1 MTTLGELQVRKYVK
15 GCSVA
20 VLLFSLAVGCTKQED
35 MVRVNT
41 DIVEALRTWS
51 VYEDPEDAF
60 PEDVIEMVNHIDPT
74 FNTTPYT
81 REEKPQIISSHDL
94 IYSLRNAEE
103 EVSHKGYLKL
113 YKDFEKRYNSITQV
127 KKDPI
132 TAMDKLED
140 ELNGFRSVIPNSDK
154 DLYFHGQVCTIID
167 EINWYREK
175 YEKGE
180 KEDESWREE
189 EIATRLAMLAV
200 VAELVNDHPDILQ
213 FDRNSDFQRY
223 VEDFVSGLEMKA
235 NFQTEAPVNEVLEQ
249 GQPEVMEPASTDQ
262 TTTDEDERNAALNKA
277 MAIVNEKIEGI
288 ASIVAYDGDLDTNGQ
303 TYYAFYCTRDDGSGD
318 FRLFVN
324 SGDFKVYKDDQ
335 GFDMEWIP
343 E

>member
-1 MTTLGELQVRKYVK
+1 M
-15 GCSVA
+15 GCSITG
-20 VLLFSLAVGCTKQED
+20 LLFSLAVGCTRQDD

-41 DIVEALRTWS
+41 DIMEALRTWS
-51 VYEDPEDAF
+51 VYEDLDDAF
-60 PEDVIEMVNHIDPT
+60 PEDVIEMVNDIDPT
-74 FNTTPYT
+74 YDTKPYLAK
-81 REEKPQIISSHDL
+81 EKPKIISSHNL
-94 IYSLRNAEE
+94 IYSLRHGEK

-113 YKDFEKRYNSITQV
+113 YKNFEKRYNSITTV
-127 KKDPI
+127 KQHPI

-140 ELNGFRSVIPNSDK
+140 ELNEFRSVIPNSGK
-154 DLYFHGQVCTIID
+154 DLYFHGQICTIID

-175 YEKGE
+175 YEDGE
-180 KEDESWREE
+180 KDDRSWREE

-200 VAELVNDHPDILQ
+200 VAELVGDHPDILD
-213 FDRNSDFQRY
+213 FDRNSNFQQY
-223 VEDFVSGLEMKA
+223 VSDFVSALDIKA
-235 NFQTEAPVNEVLEQ
+235 NLQVEAPAVDEVVEEEQ
-249 GQPEVMEPASTDQ
+249 PAVTEPVSTEQ
-262 TTTDEDERNAALNKA
+262 TMTDEDAKNAALNQA
-277 MAIVNEKIEGI
+277 MAIVNEKIEGM

-335 GFDMEWIP
+335 GFDTEWVP